1 MARAA
6 LLKGKATASM
16 GGVAGAGGGA
26 GNRTGCAGAKN
37 EMRSAYNAPAG
48 GAGASAGAAG
58 GAGGATAR
66 EDLVK
71 MSVTEFAKLVKEVRR
86 QTLLF
91 SSSLFLRA
99 IAPHMCACVCVRAGE
114 VHVCVRVRT
123 CL

>member
-16 GGVAGAGGGA
+16 GGGPGAGGGA
-26 GNRTGCAGAKN
+26 GNRTGGAGAKN

-48 GAGASAGAAG
+48 GAGPAA
-58 GAGGATAR
+58 GAGGGGTAR

-86 QTLLF
+86 QTPSF
-91 SSSLFLRA
+91 
-99 IAPHMCACVCVRAGE
+99 CVRYSSA
-114 VHVCVRVRT
+114 HVCVHMRT

>member
-16 GGVAGAGGGA
+16 GGVVGAGGGA
-26 GNRTGCAGAKN
+26 GNRTGGSGAKN
-37 EMRSAYNAPAG
+37 EMRSAYPG
-48 GAGASAGAAG
+48 GG
-58 GAGGATAR
+58 TAR

-86 QTLLF
+86 KAPLF
-91 SSSLFLRA
+91 SSARDSPA
-99 IAPHMCACVCVRAGE
+99 
-114 VHVCVRVRT
+114 HVCVRT